1 MWPSL
6 VDLRGIRRPLLNL
19 AILFFT
25 IMLLEI
31 DLGHRPALAT
41 HDAWLALLPVVWL
54 PIALLVLMAVQ
65 LVPSTFTVI
74 AAQIVTAISV
84 VVGMLGCGLH
94 MMVSGVDLEHLDRVF
109 SSAVWGGPA
118 SPNWP
123 AGVAV
128 AALLGFI
135 GTFGVSRAGESLTY
149 DIGGTAAAAAYVLI
163 VVGVGFAAVPSM
175 VMVAASSLALGA
187 LLLLAA
193 LIGMMASKTP
203 ERSVP

>member
-1 MWPSL
+1 MWPA
-6 VDLRGIRRPLLNL
+6 VADLRGVRRPLLNL
-19 AILFFT
+19 AVMFFT
-25 IMLLEI
+25 VMLLEI
-31 DLGHRPALAT
+31 DLGHRPALVA

-54 PIALLVLMAVQ
+54 PVSLLVLMAFQ
-65 LVPSTFTVI
+65 LAPSTFTAI
-74 AAQIVTAISV
+74 AAQLVMAISV

-128 AALLGFI
+128 ASLLGFI
-135 GTFGVSRAGESLTY
+135 ATFGTGRDGCSLPR
-149 DIGGTAAAAAYVLI
+149 DIVGAATGAAYVLI
-163 VVGVGFAAVPSM
+163 VVGVGFAAIPST
-175 VMVAASSLALGA
+175 VMVAASSLAVGA

-193 LIGMMASKTP
+193 LIGMMANVGT